1 MNQQHGHDRQR
12 HGRNGFAIGL
22 LTGTFIG
29 AGLAIWFAPR
39 VASELRERVIE
50 SANTLGSHAVDRYQD
65 VSRTT
70 GDAVGA
76 ITRKARDIRDDVA
89 GVVARGG
96 HEVERVATAA
106 KTV

>member
-1 MNQQHGHDRQR
+1 MNQQHAHNRQR
-12 HGRNGFAIGL
+12 HGRNGFAVGL

-29 AGLAIWFAPR
+29 AGLVIRFAPR
-39 VASELRERVIE
+39 VASELRQR
-50 SANTLGSHAVDRYQD
+50 AVDRYQD

-89 GVVARGG
+89 DVVARGG